1 MITRRLRFQPL
12 ATDRRGAVG
21 LFVALTMPVLIGS
34 VGMGIEV
41 ANWATVKVELQ
52 RTADAAALTGA
63 YYYQANSVQAHV
75 AQNAATAAAYV
86 AQINGITGVSGGAG
100 NMTWNSGS
108 STLTDNQV
116 TVQILNNNQCVAGTT
131 CTIGV
136 QTTVSRTVPLS
147 FGSILTTDT
156 AVTLSASSVAE
167 VIPAAQGGPACM
179 LALQG
184 DINGVSTNQDIS
196 VSGHVTVNAG
206 NCALRSD
213 GSVTVSGNVTI
224 NAQAIYSAGT
234 YTKTGSPTVSG
245 TVFTNS
251 GQIPDPLMGDT
262 ALQNAIT
269 AAKNIPT
276 TTASISCNSGGC
288 SGPTGCC
295 TANSPSNG
303 ITTINPGSY
312 GGLSASGQAN
322 IALTSG
328 LFSFRDD
335 VSISGGAEITATNVS
350 IVTGGKS
357 GSSFSG
363 NTLATLTAATTATAA
378 TITTNTPIAGIAFA
392 TGSTKSTTISGTSGT
407 DFAGLIYQ
415 PNGSVTISGNATDG
429 TGGCGEVIANDI
441 TLSGNAD
448 TTVAPNCGSYGL
460 PTINSLPSTSR
471 VALVE

>member
-1 MITRRLRFQPL
+1 MISRLLCRLRFLPL
-12 ATDRRGAVG
+12 ATDQRGAVG
-21 LFVALTMPVLIGS
+21 LFVALTMPVLIAS
-34 VGMGIEV
+34 VGIGIEV
-41 ANWATVKVELQ
+41 ANWGTVKVELQ
-52 RTADAAALTGA
+52 RAADAAALTGA
-63 YYYQANSVQAHV
+63 YYYQANSTQANV
-75 AQNAATAAAYV
+75 AQNAATAAGYV

-100 NMTWNSGS
+100 NMTWNSGT

-116 TVQILNNNQCVAGTT
+116 TVQILNSSQCVAGTT

-136 QTTVSRTVPLS
+136 QTTVTRTVPLS
-147 FGSILTTDT
+147 LGSIYIAGT
-156 AVTLSASSVAE
+156 AVTLSATSIAE
-167 VIPAAQGGPACM
+167 VIPGATGGPACM

-184 DINGVSTNQDIS
+184 DINGVSTNQDVT

-213 GSVTVSGNVTI
+213 GSVTVNGNVTI
-224 NAQAIYSAGT
+224 NAADIYSAGT
-234 YTKTGSPTVSG
+234 YTKTGSATVSAA
-245 TVFTNS
+245 VFTNS
-251 GQIPDPLMGDT
+251 GQIPDPLLGNT

-269 AAKNIPT
+269 AAQAIPT
-276 TTASISCNSGGC
+276 TTGSISCNSGGC
-288 SGPTGCC
+288 SGPSGCC

-312 GGLSASGQAN
+312 GGLSANGQAN
-322 IALTSG
+322 IAMTSG

-335 VSISGGAEITATNVS
+335 VSITGGAQITATDVS

-363 NTLATLTAATTATAA
+363 STLATLTAATTASAA
-378 TITTNTPIAGIAFA
+378 NGAIAGIAFA
-392 TGSTKSTTISGTSGT
+392 TGSTKTTTISGTSGT

-441 TLSGNAD
+441 TLSGDAD
-448 TTVAPNCGSYGL
+448 TTVAPNCSSYGL